1 MGSCHLPALQHIM
14 THKKSFVTFYMDT
27 HFQNQ
32 NHFLSQ
38 FYFFFTFTA
47 HFKLIFSD
55 KDSLHSTQ
63 MNSVYLMTVEAWLIL
78 KGSLLIFIDFNLR
91 NKKFND
97 SYNLLINSII
107 NYIIFWVIIRSIN
120 QLIISQKDSH
130 KYPARLQILPLSGN
144 HSSKQLQIFLTFK

>member
-1 MGSCHLPALQHIM
+1 
-14 THKKSFVTFYMDT
+14 
-27 HFQNQ
+27 
-32 NHFLSQ
+32 
-38 FYFFFTFTA
+38 
-47 HFKLIFSD
+47 
-55 KDSLHSTQ
+55 
-63 MNSVYLMTVEAWLIL
+63 MTVEALLIL
-78 KGSLLIFIDFNLR
+78 NGTLLIFIDFNLR

-97 SYNLLINSII
+97 LYNLLINSII